1 MKKKILV
8 VDDNRQMLEFISNLL
23 EEEGHQVVAAEDG
36 FSALDLLISYTPD
49 IIFVDLVMPLIG
61 GDKLCKIVRKMEHL
75 QDCCLVLVSAAASEL
90 DFDYTE
96 IGADACIAKGPADS
110 IAEHVLAV
118 VKESDSLQKKDG
130 SKAIRGL
137 DEIYPRQMTR
147 ELLSRNRHLQTM
159 LESMAEGILEV
170 FSGRVVYANST
181 AASLFDMSP
190 EKLLF
195 AYLLDLFGEKE
206 RLYIKTLLQTES
218 GPLQKIDPDMPV
230 ELNGRQVVIKKQAVQ
245 GDETTYILILT
256 DVTERKKAE
265 KELREY
271 RDHLEVLVK
280 ERTFE
285 LTKTNRLLQKEISG
299 RIMVEAALLE
309 SKELFDSFMKHLP
322 ALAFMKD
329 VNGHYIYF
337 NEAYKDILKV
347 DPDDFIG
354 RSDDAIWSAEV
365 AGRMQENDKIV
376 MSEQRVLNTV
386 DTVTINDETQYFL
399 TTKFPIFK
407 EGRPFLLAGVAIN
420 ISERYRS
427 EQEKKKLE
435 AKLQHA
441 QKMEAIGTLAGG
453 VAHDLNNILAGL
465 VSYPDLIL
473 IDLPP
478 DSPLRN
484 AILTVKKSGEK
495 AAAIVQD
502 LLTLAR
508 RGVAVKDIVQLN
520 DIVAEYLESPEYN
533 KLKLY
538 HPQVE
543 LTTDLETGLLP
554 VKGSPAHLSMTIMNL
569 VSNANE
575 SMPAGGKILISTEN
589 RYIDSP
595 LSGYDDVEE
604 GDYVILTVA
613 DTGLGISAKDMDK
626 IFDPFYT
633 KKTMG
638 KSGTGL
644 GMAVVWGT
652 VKDHSGYIDIQ
663 STRGEGTTF
672 TLYFPVTREKI
683 LNDNRLLSI
692 KSLAGKGESIL
703 IVDDVAEQ
711 REIAS
716 KMLIKLG
723 YITTAVSSGEAA
735 VDYIKDNTVD
745 LLVLDMIMDPGI
757 DGLETYKRIL
767 GLNPGQKAVIA
778 SGFSETDQVKEAQ
791 RLGAGTYIKKPYTLE
806 RLGKAVGA
814 ELNPSKDSRVQGF
827 KGSSEIL

>member
-1 MKKKILV
+1 MEKKILV
-8 VDDNRQMLEFISNLL
+8 VDDNQQMLEFISNLL
-23 EEEGHQVVAAEDG
+23 EEEGHQVVTAEDG

-75 QDCCLVLVSAAASEL
+75 QDCCLVLVSAAAAEL

-96 IGADACIAKGPADS
+96 IGADICIAKGTADS
-110 IAEHVLAV
+110 ITEHVLAA
-118 VKESDSLQKKDG
+118 VKESDSPQKEDRP
-130 SKAIRGL
+130 KAIKGL

-147 ELLSRNRHLQTM
+147 ELLSRNYHLETM

-181 AASLFDMSP
+181 AASFFGMPL

-195 AYLLDLFGEKE
+195 KYFLDLFGEKE
-206 RLYIKTLLQTES
+206 HLHIKTLLQTES
-218 GPLQKIDPDMPV
+218 GRPPEIDADTPV
-230 ELNGRQVVIKKQAVQ
+230 ALNGRQVIIKKQAVQ
-245 GDETTYILILT
+245 GDEATFIIILT

-285 LTKTNRLLQKEISG
+285 LTKTNKLLQKEIKG
-299 RIMVEAALLE
+299 RILVEAALRE
-309 SKELFDSFMKHLP
+309 SKKLFDSFMKHLP
-322 ALAFMKD
+322 ALAFIKD
-329 VNGHYIYF
+329 VRGRYIYF

-354 RSDDAIWSAEV
+354 RSDDAIWSAET

-386 DTVTINDETQYFL
+386 DTVTIDDETQYYL

-407 EGRPFLLAGVAIN
+407 KSKPFLLAGVAIN

-435 AKLQHA
+435 AKLMHA

-453 VAHDLNNILAGL
+453 VAHDLNNILSGL

-473 IDLPP
+473 MDLPP
-478 DSPLRN
+478 DSPLKN

-520 DIVAEYLESPEYN
+520 DIVSEHLESPEYN
-533 KLKLY
+533 QLKLY

-543 LTTDLETGLLP
+543 LATDLETGLLP
-554 VKGSPAHLSMTIMNL
+554 VKGSPTHLSMTVMNL
-569 VSNANE
+569 VSNAAE

-595 LSGYDDVEE
+595 LSGYDDVKE
-604 GDYVILTVA
+604 GDYVTLTVS

-633 KKTMG
+633 KKVMG

-652 VKDHSGYIDIQ
+652 VKDHRGYIDIQ
-663 STRGEGTTF
+663 STRGKGTTF
-672 TLYFPVTREKI
+672 TLYFPVTREKMF
-683 LNDNRLLSI
+683 NVNNQLSI
-692 KSLAGKGESIL
+692 KDLAGKGESIL

-723 YITTAVSSGEAA
+723 YSATAVPNGEAA

-767 GLNPGQKAVIA
+767 DLNPGQKAVIA

-806 RLGKAVGA
+806 RLGTAVRA
-814 ELNPSKDSRVQGF
+814 ELNPT
-827 KGSSEIL
+827 

>member
-23 EEEGHQVVAAEDG
+23 EEEGHQVVTAEDG

-49 IIFVDLVMPLIG
+49 IIFVDFVMPLIG

-96 IGADACIAKGPADS
+96 IGADACIAKGTEDS
-110 IAEHVLAV
+110 IAEHVLAA
-118 VKESDSLQKKDG
+118 VKESDSPQKEDG
-130 SKAIRGL
+130 PKAIKGL

-147 ELLSRNRHLQTM
+147 ELLSRNHHLETM

-181 AASLFDMSP
+181 AASFFGMPL

-195 AYLLDLFGEKE
+195 KYFLDLFDEKE
-206 RLYIKTLLQTES
+206 RLHIETLLKTEK
-218 GPLQKIDPDMPV
+218 GRPPEIDGDTPV
-230 ELNGRQVVIKKQAVQ
+230 ELNNRQVIIKKQEVK
-245 GDETTYILILT
+245 GDETTFIIIIT
-256 DVTERKKAE
+256 DVTERKKTE

-280 ERTFE
+280 ARTSE
-285 LTKTNRLLQKEISG
+285 LTTTNKLLLKEINE
-299 RIMVEAALLE
+299 RILVEAALRE

-329 VNGHYIYF
+329 VNGRYIYF
-337 NEAYKDILKV
+337 NEAYKNILKA

-365 AGRMQENDKIV
+365 AGRMQANDKMV
-376 MSEQRVLNTV
+376 MSEGRVLSTV
-386 DTVTINDETQYFL
+386 DIVTINDETEYFL

-407 EGRPFLLAGVAIN
+407 ESRPFLLAGVAVN

-453 VAHDLNNILAGL
+453 VAHDLNNILSGL

-473 IDLPP
+473 MDLPP

-520 DIVAEYLESPEYN
+520 DIVSEYLESPEYN
-533 KLKLY
+533 KLKRY

-543 LTTDLETGLLP
+543 LATDFETGLLH
-554 VKGSPAHLSMTIMNL
+554 VKGSPTHLSMTVMNL
-569 VSNANE
+569 VSNAAE

-595 LSGYDDVEE
+595 LSGYDDVQE
-604 GDYVILTVA
+604 GDYVTFTVS
-613 DTGLGISAKDMDK
+613 DTGLGISAEDMDK

-633 KKTMG
+633 KKVMG
-638 KSGTGL
+638 NSGTGL

-652 VKDHSGYIDIQ
+652 VKDHKGYIDIQ
-663 STRGEGTTF
+663 STREKGTTF
-672 TLYFPVTREKI
+672 TLYFPVTREEMVI
-683 LNDNRLLSI
+683 DNHRLSI
-692 KSLAGKGESIL
+692 KDLAGKGESIL

-711 REIAS
+711 REIAY
-716 KMLIKLG
+716 KMLVKLG
-723 YITTAVSSGEAA
+723 YSATVVSNGEAA

-767 GLNPGQKAVIA
+767 DLNPGQKAVIA

-806 RLGKAVGA
+806 GLGTAVGA
-814 ELNPSKDSRVQGF
+814 ELNPT
-827 KGSSEIL
+827 

>member
-23 EEEGHQVVAAEDG
+23 EEEGHQVVTAEDG

-49 IIFVDLVMPLIG
+49 IIFVDFVMPLIG

-96 IGADACIAKGPADS
+96 IGADACIAKGTEDS
-110 IAEHVLAV
+110 IAEHVLAA
-118 VKESDSLQKKDG
+118 VKESDSPQKEDRP
-130 SKAIRGL
+130 KAIKGL

-147 ELLSRNRHLQTM
+147 ELLSRNHHLETM

-181 AASLFDMSP
+181 AASFFGMPL

-195 AYLLDLFGEKE
+195 KYFLDLFDEKE
-206 RLYIKTLLQTES
+206 RLHIETLLKTEK
-218 GPLQKIDPDMPV
+218 GRPPEIYADTPV
-230 ELNGRQVVIKKQAVQ
+230 ELNNRQVIIKKQEVK
-245 GDETTYILILT
+245 GDETTFIIIIT
-256 DVTERKKAE
+256 DVTERKKTE

-280 ERTFE
+280 ARTSE
-285 LTKTNRLLQKEISG
+285 LTTTNKLLLKEINE
-299 RIMVEAALLE
+299 RILVEAALRE

-329 VNGHYIYF
+329 FNGRYIYF
-337 NEAYKDILKV
+337 NEAYKNMLKV

-365 AGRMQENDKIV
+365 AGRMQENDKMV
-376 MSEQRVLNTV
+376 MSEGRVLSTV
-386 DTVTINDETQYFL
+386 DIVTINDETEYFL

-407 EGRPFLLAGVAIN
+407 ESRPFLLAGVAVN

-441 QKMEAIGTLAGG
+441 RKMEAIGTLAGG
-453 VAHDLNNILAGL
+453 VAHDLNNILSGL

-473 IDLPP
+473 MDLPP

-520 DIVAEYLESPEYN
+520 DIVSEYLESPEYN
-533 KLKLY
+533 KLKRY

-543 LTTDLETGLLP
+543 LATDLETGLLH
-554 VKGSPAHLSMTIMNL
+554 VKGSPTHLSMTVMNL
-569 VSNANE
+569 VSNAAE

-595 LSGYDDVEE
+595 LSGYDDVQE
-604 GDYVILTVA
+604 GDYVTFTVS

-633 KKTMG
+633 KKVMG
-638 KSGTGL
+638 NSGTGL

-652 VKDHSGYIDIQ
+652 VKDHRGYIDIQ
-663 STRGEGTTF
+663 STREKGTTF
-672 TLYFPVTREKI
+672 TLYFPVTREEMV
-683 LNDNRLLSI
+683 NDNHRLSI
-692 KSLAGKGESIL
+692 KDLAGKGESIL

-711 REIAS
+711 REIAY

-723 YITTAVSSGEAA
+723 YSATVVSNGEAA

-767 GLNPGQKAVIA
+767 DLNPGQKAVIA

-806 RLGKAVGA
+806 RLGTAVGA
-814 ELNPSKDSRVQGF
+814 ELNPT
-827 KGSSEIL
+827 